1 MFEGL
6 PIAYPYWKDYF
17 LIILVAGLLAVLW
30 AYYQKPR
37 LFVRLLKSTFS
48 KNETEKLRDDKQNTL
63 SRRNAFILNLVF
75 LVNLGM
81 MMFLA
86 IKYHSLSLPPHP
98 EMINFLIVF
107 AVIAGYYLIRIVLY
121 QLVGF
126 LTYAGEIQ
134 STYTQAWMGLNKW
147 FGLLLFPAVAG
158 MLYSPPEAGSIIIFL
173 FAGLFVLLFLI
184 KVYRG
189 LQIAFA
195 NRISFIIIF
204 LYLCAL
210 ELLPVFVLLKYITGI
225 I

>member
-6 PIAYPYWKDYF
+6 PITYPYWKDYF
-17 LIILVAGLLAVLW
+17 LIILVAGLLAVLR
-30 AYYQKPR
+30 AYYQNPR

-63 SRRNAFILNLVF
+63 SQRNAIILNLVF

-107 AVIAGYYLIRIVLY
+107 SVIAGYYLIRIVLY
-121 QLVGF
+121 HLVGF

-134 STYTQAWMGLNKW
+134 ATYTQAWMGLNKW
-147 FGLLLFPAVAG
+147 FGLLLFPAIAG
-158 MLYSPPEAGSIIIFL
+158 MLYFPPEAGNIIIFL